1 MDWLDERK
9 VIEMEWIK
17 IKDMMESAL
26 HLEMAVKKGEED

>member
-9 VIEMEWIK
+9 VIEMEWMK
-17 IKDMMESAL
+17 IKDMMESAH